1 MLRSKPG
8 DWKIGR
14 QRTVRFKPGGRKI
27 GRQRTVHFKP
37 GDRKIG
43 RQRTVRFKP
52 EGRKIRRQRTVRFLA
67 ALMRKRWHKNRL
79 RVNPHES
86 MHFNSLKINRK
97 TTCALEKRMLCS
109 TKPLRESE

>member
-14 QRTVRFKPGGRKI
+14 QRTVLFNPGSRKI
-27 GRQRTVHFKP
+27 RRQRTVHFKP
-37 GDRKIG
+37 GGRKIR

-52 EGRKIRRQRTVRFLA
+52 EGRKIRRQRTVRFLV

-79 RVNPHES
+79 RVNPHGS
-86 MHFNSLKINRK
+86 MHVSGHTMTRV
-97 TTCALEKRMLCS
+97 
-109 TKPLRESE
+109 

>member
-8 DWKIGR
+8 DWKIGRQRTVLFNPGSRKIRR

-37 GDRKIG
+37 G
-43 RQRTVRFKP
+43 
-52 EGRKIRRQRTVRFLA
+52 GRKIRRQRTVRFLV

-79 RVNPHES
+79 RVNPHGS